1 MQWLQ
6 DHTYWTENAMCTSR
20 TRQIT
25 NDKNDAKAKMAAK
38 QNSIKILVLYNSDLL
53 HIIIVFEVI
62 VSRWKIK
69 AWRNVYLQMV
79 KLLVCVDSVSTSS
92 SAFMCGGNQAR

>member
-25 NDKNDAKAKMAAK
+25 NDKNDAKAKTAAK

-53 HIIIVFEVI
+53 HIII
-62 VSRWKIK
+62 
-69 AWRNVYLQMV
+69 
-79 KLLVCVDSVSTSS
+79 
-92 SAFMCGGNQAR
+92 